1 MQINSYKLSSSSSN
15 ICTKYNK
22 LEINFYLQITHVVW
36 TMWQLIWRTPV
47 VTSRQIR
54 HEVTHIHR
62 HLEEVQ
68 IGGYY
73 GRISDLELALYFY
86 EKSVALKKIVVDPT
100 NQVNKRNPNA
110 REIFR
115 RENLARISAHIQ
127 LKHRISRGVVLEI
140 L

>member
-1 MQINSYKLSSSSSN
+1 M
-15 ICTKYNK
+15 
-22 LEINFYLQITHVVW
+22 
-36 TMWQLIWRTPV
+36 
-47 VTSRQIR
+47 

-86 EKSVALKKIVVDPT
+86 ENSVALKKIVVDPT

-110 REIFR
+110 SEILR
-115 RENLARISAHIQ
+115 QESLARLSAHIQ
-127 LKHRISRGVVLEI
+127 LKNRISRGVVLEI

>member
-1 MQINSYKLSSSSSN
+1 
-15 ICTKYNK
+15 
-22 LEINFYLQITHVVW
+22 
-36 TMWQLIWRTPV
+36 MWQLIWRTPV
-47 VTSRQIR
+47 VKARLIR

-86 EKSVALKKIVVDPT
+86 ENSVALKKIVVDPT
-100 NQVNKRNPNA
+100 NQVNNKQNPNA
-110 REIFR
+110 SEILR
-115 RENLARISAHIQ
+115 RESLARLSANIQ
-127 LKHRISRGVVLEI
+127 LKNRISRGVVLEI